1 MNICIINI
9 DNKPEFIGGIK
20 RVSSILGKEWK
31 AEGHQV
37 YFITH
42 CTSDIRY
49 PEIASIP
56 QYFFPDTG
64 CIDSLSNLAFF
75 IDFIKNKSIDIILNQ
90 FADINE
96 MSELCFKTKLQTGKA
111 LVSAIHFSP
120 TYKKDIIRNSFFIP
134 YKLGNKAK
142 RYIIDC
148 LLFCK
153 FWLYTNPHNE
163 KIEEAYFN
171 RLYNQSDK
179 LVLLSKKFKPIFT
192 KKANLTD
199 ISRLIAINNPA
210 SFTDNALTVP
220 KENLVVWCGRLGFD
234 TKRTDKMLSIWRKIT
249 NKYPEWKLII
259 LGSGDSEYFNN
270 IIRIY
275 NIANVE
281 IVGFCNPDKYY
292 KKASILCMTSVTEG
306 WGMVLIE
313 AQAYNCVPIA
323 FNSYASLT
331 DIITDGENGFI
342 VPPFNEKEY
351 IRKLSTLMEN
361 PTLRLKM
368 AENGLKS
375 IERFNTEKIA
385 KEWINEFKEIIQ
397 K

>member
-1 MNICIINI
+1 MNICITNI

-20 RVSSILGKEWK
+20 RVSSILGNEWK

-64 CIDSLSNLAFF
+64 CIDSSSNLAFF

-96 MSELCFKTKLQTGKA
+96 MSELCFKTKSQTGKA
-111 LVSAIHFSP
+111 LVSAIHFAP
-120 TYKKDIIRNSFFIP
+120 THRKDLIRNSFFIP
-134 YKLGNKAK
+134 YKLGNKVK

-148 LLFCK
+148 LLFSK
-153 FWLYTNPHNE
+153 FWIFTNHHNE
-163 KIEEAYFN
+163 RKEGTYFN
-171 RLYNQSDK
+171 KLYNQSDK
-179 LVLLSKKFKPIFT
+179 VALLSEKFKPIFA

-199 ISRLIAINNPA
+199 TSKLIAINNPA
-210 SFTDNALTVP
+210 SFADYDSTIL
-220 KENLVVWCGRLGFD
+220 KEEMIVWCGRLGYD
-234 TKRTDKMLSIWRKIT
+234 MKRVDKMLSIWT
-249 NKYPEWKLII
+249 QVSSQYPKWRLKI
-259 LGSGDSEYFNN
+259 LGSGNTNYFNDIIKKHN
-270 IIRIY
+270 IP
-275 NIANVE
+275 NVE
-281 IVGFCNPDKYY
+281 IEGFCNPNEYY

-313 AQAYNCVPIA
+313 AQSYKCVPIA

-331 DIITDGENGFI
+331 DIITDGENGFT
-342 VPPFNEKEY
+342 VSPFNEKEY
-351 IRKLSTLMEN
+351 ISKLSLLMEN
-361 PTLRLKM
+361 PTLRLRM